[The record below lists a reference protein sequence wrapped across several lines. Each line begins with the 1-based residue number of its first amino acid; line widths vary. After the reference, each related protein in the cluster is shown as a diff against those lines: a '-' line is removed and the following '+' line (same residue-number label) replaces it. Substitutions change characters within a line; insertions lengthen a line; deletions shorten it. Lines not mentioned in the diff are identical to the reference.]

1 MSGYIFQYLCRAGME
16 AVQTTFE
23 LEVISTE
30 YPEDPNLSR
39 GEAGQAGGVK
49 PANVHSCLRG
59 KLHLR
64 IANIG
69 HPVDPKA
76 LATGMNFCKPD
87 NSLNH
92 LNTVGTPF
100 TQGYARQ
107 AKLAKNG

>member
-1 MSGYIFQYLCRAGME
+1 ME

-30 YPEDPNLSR
+30 YPEDPNLAH
-39 GEAGQAGGVK
+39 GEAGQAGGVR
-49 PANVHSCLRG
+49 PANVQSCLRG

-76 LATGMNFCKPD
+76 TMGGTYINQHIDGTFA
-87 NSLNH
+87 LN
-92 LNTVGTPF
+92 
-100 TQGYARQ
+100 Q
-107 AKLAKNG
+107 APR